1 LKLLND
7 IKKFNYEHIY
17 FNKHL
22 QYPFDYF
29 KLVINQ
35 IFNVLAE
42 CYDNENTLEKLNSIK
57 VFYPVL
63 ISSFVDWIKKYW
75 NLTDRSN
82 SNLKNK
88 VIFDMSVST
97 DFYKAII
104 YYISGMTDNFAI
116 SCYNEII
123 GF

>member
-1 LKLLND
+1 M
-7 IKKFNYEHIY
+7 
-17 FNKHL
+17 
-22 QYPFDYF
+22 
-29 KLVINQ
+29 
-35 IFNVLAE
+35 
-42 CYDNENTLEKLNSIK
+42 EKLNSIK

-104 YYISGMTDNFAI
+104 YYISGMTDKFAI